1 MEPELPVSDQPY
13 IGTDRGHD
21 RETLL
26 MLQRAVR
33 NRWNVPDEMK
43 AKAPALAAKIAVE
56 GATERERLRALEV
69 LAAFDRDNIAALVNL
84 DKVERL
90 EADKN
95 TENVSG
101 RIEIVYVNKHED

>member
-56 GATERERLRALEV
+56 GATEREANALLAKAGFTPAGNSEV
-69 LAAFDRDNIAALVNL
+69 LAVTLG
-84 DKVERL
+84 
-90 EADKN
+90 
-95 TENVSG
+95 G
-101 RIEIVYVNKHED
+101 RG